1 MTTYVLPAILAQ
13 RRGDVARKKPSLQQ
27 EGFNDSSW
35 SKLSDPDVDQLRAHH
50 GAALTRQ
57 DLFDLG
63 TAARAAQGTI
73 SDRRRLFFATL
84 MWGYGDR
91 GGRGPLNAQRA
102 LQSGHLDR
110 ILGDACDALA
120 RHDLA
125 GGWDAFWRSRLH
137 GYDWPFFTKYLY
149 FAARTDPGWTVRPVI
164 LDSQVESALSF
175 LGRWL
180 GAQLPPRR
188 RRRRDRFVD
197 YCTVMAEW
205 SEQLG
210 VDVDQLEL
218 YLFEH
223 PSDVFFDPALALRPL
238 AVASVGDVRAG
249 TASLNLTSVVQ
260 DLPQALLESI

>member
-1 MTTYVLPAILAQ
+1 MTTYVLPAVLAQ
-13 RRGDVARKKPSLQQ
+13 RRGVVAEKKPSAQR
-27 EGFNDSSW
+27 EAFNDSSW
-35 SKLSDPDVDQLRAHH
+35 SKLADPDVNQLRARHN
-50 GAALTRQ
+50 AVLTRQ

-63 TAARAAQGTI
+63 AAARSAQGTI

-84 MWGYGDR
+84 MWGYGPR

-102 LQSGHLDR
+102 LASGHLDK
-110 ILGDACDALA
+110 ILGNACDALV

-125 GGWDAFWRSRLH
+125 GAWDAFWRSGLH

-149 FAARTDPGWTVRPVI
+149 FAARTDSGWTVRPVI

-180 GAQLPPRR
+180 GAQLPQRR

-205 SEQLG
+205 SEQLR

-218 YLFEH
+218 YLYEQ
-223 PSDVFFDPALALRPL
+223 PTDVFFDPSLALRPL
-238 AVASVGDVRAG
+238 AVATVGDVRAG

-260 DLPQALLESI
+260 GLPLALLESI